1 MLLHLLK
8 TILKKWRKI
17 MLTERI
23 IKLIAEQFNVEE
35 DTISLETSF
44 KDDLNADS
52 LDLVELIMALEDEFG
67 LEVEDEEVENIKTV
81 GDAKE
86 YIKRNI
92 Q

>member
-1 MLLHLLK
+1 
-8 TILKKWRKI
+8 

-23 IKLIAEQFNVEE
+23 IKLIAEQFNV
-35 DTISLETSF
+35 DKDSISLETSF